1 MKLWRKLLAAVT
13 AGTICL
19 GSIGAMLSVSAETE
33 LDSPAVSENST
44 EVKASKGAHT
54 HYYGEYDS
62 YGGDDC
68 SGWYI
73 FTVTNDGNGAYS
85 FFGDGR
91 ACWYAIDHGYVPNE
105 GDEAHG
111 AFWFGNNPPTIT
123 TTKVTTKATTKTT
136 TKTTTTTTQPSVP
149 TVKEGSLDKG
159 DIDGSGSLDSTDV
172 FYSMLYIANTAVGN
186 TVKISKEQIT
196 AADVDE
202 SSSVDATDVYYL
214 MYYIALHGV
223 GVNVSWDDVL
233 AK

>member
-33 LDSPAVSENST
+33 LDSSAVSENST

-54 HYYGEYDS
+54 HYYGELANSSDGCAGWYFYCIANFGDS
-62 YGGDDC
+62 YTTMGDSIAD
-68 SGWYI
+68 
-73 FTVTNDGNGAYS
+73 
-85 FFGDGR
+85 R
-91 ACWYAIDHGYVPNE
+91 YAIDHGFAPNILNTASGYVWL
-105 GDEAHG
+105 GT
-111 AFWFGNNPPTIT
+111 NPPTIT
-123 TTKVTTKATTKTT
+123 TTKVTTKTT

-149 TVKEGSLDKG
+149 TVKEGSLDNG

>member
-33 LDSPAVSENST
+33 LDSSTVSENST

-54 HYYGEYDS
+54 HYYGEYTSTSDGCTGWRRFVIKNMGSAGYAQMGDS
-62 YGGDDC
+62 E
-68 SGWYI
+68 
-73 FTVTNDGNGAYS
+73 
-85 FFGDGR
+85 
-91 ACWYAIDHGYVPNE
+91 ACQYAIDHSFAPNE
-105 GDEAHG
+105 GDKSVG
-111 AFWFGNNPPTIT
+111 WIWLGTNPTT
-123 TTKVTTKATTKTT
+123 TATTKVTTKTT
-136 TKTTTTTTQPSVP
+136 TKTTTNTTQPSVP
-149 TVKEGSLDKG
+149 TAKEGSLDKG

-172 FYSMLYIANTAVGN
+172 FYSMLYIANAAVGN

-202 SSSVDATDVYYL
+202 NNRVDSTDVYYL
-214 MYYIALHGV
+214 MCYIALHGI
-223 GVNVSWDDVL
+223 GIDVSWDDVL

>member
-33 LDSPAVSENST
+33 LDSSAVSENST

-54 HYYGEYDS
+54 HYYGELASSSDGCAGWYFYCVGNNGVNYDMM
-62 YGGDDC
+62 GDPIADKYAINNGFVPNALDTA
-68 SGWYI
+68 SGWVWLG
-73 FTVTNDGNGAYS
+73 T
-85 FFGDGR
+85 
-91 ACWYAIDHGYVPNE
+91 
-105 GDEAHG
+105 
-111 AFWFGNNPPTIT
+111 NPPTIT
-123 TTKVTTKATTKTT
+123 TTKVTTKTTTKMT

-172 FYSMLYIANTAVGN
+172 YIANTAVGN
-186 TVKISKEQIT
+186 TVKISKEQVT

>member
-33 LDSPAVSENST
+33 LDCSAVSENST

-54 HYYGEYDS
+54 HYYGELANSSDGCAGWYFYCIANFGDS
-62 YGGDDC
+62 YTTMGDSIAD
-68 SGWYI
+68 
-73 FTVTNDGNGAYS
+73 
-85 FFGDGR
+85 R
-91 ACWYAIDHGYVPNE
+91 YAIDHGFAPNILNTASGYVWL
-105 GDEAHG
+105 GT
-111 AFWFGNNPPTIT
+111 NPPTIT
-123 TTKVTTKATTKTT
+123 TTKVTTKTT

>member
-33 LDSPAVSENST
+33 LYSSAVSENST

-54 HYYGEYDS
+54 HYYGELANSSDGCAGWYFYCIANFGDS
-62 YGGDDC
+62 YTTMGDSIAD
-68 SGWYI
+68 
-73 FTVTNDGNGAYS
+73 
-85 FFGDGR
+85 R
-91 ACWYAIDHGYVPNE
+91 YAIDHGFAPNILNTASGYVWL
-105 GDEAHG
+105 GT
-111 AFWFGNNPPTIT
+111 NPPTIT
-123 TTKVTTKATTKTT
+123 TTKVTTKTT

>member
-33 LDSPAVSENST
+33 LDSSAVSENST
-44 EVKASKGAHT
+44 EVKASKGAHN
-54 HYYGEYDS
+54 HYYGETASNYD
-62 YGGDDC
+62 GC
-68 SGWYI
+68 SGWIEAYVINEGKYGYSTMGNSTACQYI
-73 FTVTNDGNGAYS
+73 
-85 FFGDGR
+85 
-91 ACWYAIDHGYVPNE
+91 IDNGYVPNE
-105 GDEAHG
+105 GDSFIG
-111 AFWFGNNPPTIT
+111 YVWLGTNPT
-123 TTKVTTKATTKTT
+123 TTATTKAT
-136 TKTTTTTTQPSVP
+136 TKTTTTTTQPSIP
-149 TVKEGSLDKG
+149 TAKTDSLDKG

>member
-13 AGTICL
+13 AGTLCL
-19 GSIGAMLSVSAETE
+19 GSVGAMLSVSAETE
-33 LDSPAVSENST
+33 LDSSAVSENST

-54 HYYGEYDS
+54 HYYGELASSSDSCAGWYFYCIANFGDS
-62 YGGDDC
+62 YTTMGDSIAD
-68 SGWYI
+68 
-73 FTVTNDGNGAYS
+73 
-85 FFGDGR
+85 R
-91 ACWYAIDHGYVPNE
+91 YAIDHRFAPNALDTAS
-105 GDEAHG
+105 GWVWLG
-111 AFWFGNNPPTIT
+111 TNPTT
-123 TTKVTTKATTKTT
+123 TATTKVTTKTT
-136 TKTTTTTTQPSVP
+136 TKTTTTTTQPSIP
-149 TVKEGSLDKG
+149 TSKTGSLDKG
-159 DIDGSGSLDSTDV
+159 DIDGSGSLDSIDV

>member
-33 LDSPAVSENST
+33 LDSSAVSENST

-54 HYYGEYDS
+54 HYYGEYTSTSDGCTGWRRFVIKNMGSAGYAQMGDS
-62 YGGDDC
+62 E
-68 SGWYI
+68 
-73 FTVTNDGNGAYS
+73 
-85 FFGDGR
+85 
-91 ACWYAIDHGYVPNE
+91 ACQYAIDHSFAPNE
-105 GDEAHG
+105 GDKSVG
-111 AFWFGNNPPTIT
+111 WIWIGTNPTT
-123 TTKVTTKATTKTT
+123 TATTKVTTKTT

-149 TVKEGSLDKG
+149 TSKTGSLDKG

-186 TVKISKEQIT
+186 TVKISKEQVT

>member
-54 HYYGEYDS
+54 HYYGELASFSD
-62 YGGDDC
+62 GC
-68 SGWYI
+68 AGWY
-73 FTVTNDGNGAYS
+73 FYCVTNWGSAYDMMGDY
-85 FFGDGR
+85 FGDM
-91 ACWYAIDHGYVPNE
+91 YAINNGFAPNF
-105 GDEAHG
+105 GDNSAG
-111 AFWFGNNPPTIT
+111 WVWLGTNPPTIT
-123 TTKVTTKATTKTT
+123 TTKVTTKTT

>member
-33 LDSPAVSENST
+33 LDSSAVSENST

-54 HYYGEYDS
+54 HYYGELANSSDGCAGWYFYCIANFGDS
-62 YGGDDC
+62 YTTMGDSIAD
-68 SGWYI
+68 
-73 FTVTNDGNGAYS
+73 
-85 FFGDGR
+85 R
-91 ACWYAIDHGYVPNE
+91 YAIDHGFAPNILNTASGYVWLGP
-105 GDEAHG
+105 
-111 AFWFGNNPPTIT
+111 NPPTIT
-123 TTKVTTKATTKTT
+123 TTKVTTKTT

>member
-54 HYYGEYDS
+54 HYYGELASSPDN
-62 YGGDDC
+62 C
-68 SGWYI
+68 SGWYFYCVGKI
-73 FTVTNDGNGAYS
+73 
-85 FFGDGR
+85 GDKYTMMGDSI
-91 ACWYAIDHGYVPNE
+91 ADKYAIEHGFVKNDLDTAGGYVWL
-105 GDEAHG
+105 GT
-111 AFWFGNNPPTIT
+111 NPTT
-123 TTKVTTKATTKTT
+123 TATTKVT

>member
-33 LDSPAVSENST
+33 LDSSAVSENST

-54 HYYGEYDS
+54 HYYGELANSSDGCAGWYFYCIANFGDS
-62 YGGDDC
+62 YTTMGDSIAD
-68 SGWYI
+68 
-73 FTVTNDGNGAYS
+73 
-85 FFGDGR
+85 R
-91 ACWYAIDHGYVPNE
+91 YAIDHGFAPNILNTASGYVWL
-105 GDEAHG
+105 GT
-111 AFWFGNNPPTIT
+111 NPPTIT
-123 TTKVTTKATTKTT
+123 TTKVTTKTT

-223 GVNVSWDDVL
+223 GVNVS
-233 AK
+233 

>member
-33 LDSPAVSENST
+33 LDSASISENAA
-44 EVKASKGAHT
+44 EVKASEGAHT

-62 YGGDDC
+62 HGGDDC

-85 FFGDGR
+85 FFGDSR
-91 ACWYAIDHGYVPNE
+91 ACQYAIDHGYVPNE

-136 TKTTTTTTQPSVP
+136 TTTTQPSIP
-149 TVKEGSLDKG
+149 TAKTDSLDKG

-172 FYSMLYIANTAVGN
+172 FYSMLYIANAAVGN

-202 SSSVDATDVYYL
+202 NNKVDSTDVYYL
-214 MYYIALHGV
+214 MYYIALHGI
-223 GVNVSWDDVL
+223 GIDVSWDDVL

>member
-1 MKLWRKLLAAVT
+1 MKLCRKLLAAVT

-33 LDSPAVSENST
+33 LDSSAVSENST

-54 HYYGEYDS
+54 HYYGEYTSTSDGCTGWRRFVIKNMGSAGYAQMGDS
-62 YGGDDC
+62 E
-68 SGWYI
+68 
-73 FTVTNDGNGAYS
+73 
-85 FFGDGR
+85 
-91 ACWYAIDHGYVPNE
+91 ACQYAIDHSFAPNE
-105 GDEAHG
+105 GDKSVG
-111 AFWFGNNPPTIT
+111 WIWLGTNPTT
-123 TTKVTTKATTKTT
+123 TATTKVTTKTT

-149 TVKEGSLDKG
+149 TSKTGSLDKG

-223 GVNVSWDDVL
+223 GVNVSWDNVL

>member
-1 MKLWRKLLAAVT
+1 MELWRKLLAAVT

-33 LDSPAVSENST
+33 LDSSAVSENST

-54 HYYGEYDS
+54 HYYGELASSPDN
-62 YGGDDC
+62 C
-68 SGWYI
+68 SGWYFYCVGKI
-73 FTVTNDGNGAYS
+73 
-85 FFGDGR
+85 GDKYTMMGDSI
-91 ACWYAIDHGYVPNE
+91 ADKYAIEHGFVKNDLDTAGGYVWL
-105 GDEAHG
+105 GT
-111 AFWFGNNPPTIT
+111 NPPTIT
-123 TTKVTTKATTKTT
+123 TTKVTTKTT
-136 TKTTTTTTQPSVP
+136 TKMTTTTTQPSVP
-149 TVKEGSLDKG
+149 TSKTGSLDKG

-223 GVNVSWDDVL
+223 GVNVSWDNVL

>member
-33 LDSPAVSENST
+33 LDSSTVSENST

-54 HYYGEYDS
+54 HYYGETASDPD
-62 YGGDDC
+62 GC
-68 SGWYI
+68 SGWRGY
-73 FTVTNDGNGAYS
+73 TVSNDGKYGYTMM
-85 FFGDGR
+85 GDSQ
-91 ACWYAIDHGYVPNE
+91 ACQYAIDHGYVTNE
-105 GDEAHG
+105 GDISAG
-111 AFWFGNNPPTIT
+111 WIWLGTNPTT
-123 TTKVTTKATTKTT
+123 TATTKVTTKTT

-149 TVKEGSLDKG
+149 TSKTGSLDKG

>member
-33 LDSPAVSENST
+33 LDSSAVSENST

-54 HYYGEYDS
+54 HYYGELANSSDGCAGWYFYCIANFGDS
-62 YGGDDC
+62 YTTMGDSIAD
-68 SGWYI
+68 
-73 FTVTNDGNGAYS
+73 
-85 FFGDGR
+85 R
-91 ACWYAIDHGYVPNE
+91 YAIDHGFAPNILNTASGYVWL
-105 GDEAHG
+105 GT
-111 AFWFGNNPPTIT
+111 NPPTIT
-123 TTKVTTKATTKTT
+123 TTKVTTKTT

>member
-33 LDSPAVSENST
+33 LDSSAVSENST

-54 HYYGEYDS
+54 HYYGELANSSDGCAGWYFYCIANFGDS
-62 YGGDDC
+62 YTTMGDSIAD
-68 SGWYI
+68 
-73 FTVTNDGNGAYS
+73 
-85 FFGDGR
+85 R
-91 ACWYAIDHGYVPNE
+91 YAIDHGFAPNILNTASGYVWL
-105 GDEAHG
+105 GT
-111 AFWFGNNPPTIT
+111 NPPTIT
-123 TTKVTTKATTKTT
+123 TTKVTTKTT

-149 TVKEGSLDKG
+149 TVKEGSLDTG

>member
-54 HYYGEYDS
+54 HYYGEFANHPDGCDGWRTFAIINMGSAGYAQMGDS
-62 YGGDDC
+62 E
-68 SGWYI
+68 
-73 FTVTNDGNGAYS
+73 
-85 FFGDGR
+85 
-91 ACWYAIDHGYVPNE
+91 ACQYAINHGFAPNE
-105 GDEAHG
+105 NDESSG
-111 AFWFGNNPPTIT
+111 VIWLKTNPT
-123 TTKVTTKATTKTT
+123 TTATTKAT

-149 TVKEGSLDKG
+149 TAKEGSLDKG

-172 FYSMLYIANTAVGN
+172 FYSMLYIANAAVGN

-202 SSSVDATDVYYL
+202 NNRVDSTDVYYL
-214 MYYIALHGV
+214 MYYIALHGI
-223 GVNVSWDDVL
+223 GIDVSWDDVL

>member
-33 LDSPAVSENST
+33 LDSSAVSENST

-54 HYYGEYDS
+54 HYYGELANSSDGCAGWYFYCIANFGDS
-62 YGGDDC
+62 YTTMGDSIAD
-68 SGWYI
+68 
-73 FTVTNDGNGAYS
+73 
-85 FFGDGR
+85 R
-91 ACWYAIDHGYVPNE
+91 YAIDHGFAPNILNTASGYVWL
-105 GDEAHG
+105 GT
-111 AFWFGNNPPTIT
+111 NPPTIT
-123 TTKVTTKATTKTT
+123 TTKVTTKTT

-159 DIDGSGSLDSTDV
+159 DIDGNGSLDSTDV